1 MEFLETLIIIL
12 FSNILLL
19 HVATALLDGSL
30 RYVSAVGAVF
40 LHLLLLISQLVA
52 AESLINVAISIMIS
66 LNVYAG
72 ADFISCKWIRPRR
85 YKSEKEDKLG

>member
-30 RYVSAVGAVF
+30 RYVSAVGTVF
-40 LHLLLLISQLVA
+40 LHLLLMISQLVA
-52 AESLINVAISIMIS
+52 AEPLINVAISIMIS

-72 ADFISCKWIRPRR
+72 ADFISCKWIRPHL
-85 YKSEKEDKLG
+85 YKSGKGDKPE